1 MSLKWTNT
9 LRSTT
14 VAVRLVRD
22 KCLRCNRFTS
32 GGFKRGGG
40 HQVAYILTWSDFF
53 FFFFEPAFFYGSK
66 WSTEGW
72 QHIDGEK
79 WQNVTLMFF
88 CSSTLETKVWF
99 FFVFFLKPASV
110 NGPVLLVQRLSVSF
124 QVLSV
129 DTLINSFAEYCYSN
143 QGRSI
148 KTRKESVCRYTKHLS
163 GEWLVNSLPFW
174 CLEKMWFVLRSS
186 NWFLLIRALG
196 GERRGVK
203 AQRSREIKSHT
214 MKQKRQWRKCAS
226 DRLPVLETICKFVPK
241 PIRDIERKWLTSIEL
256 FIYY

>member
-1 MSLKWTNT
+1 MKW
-9 LRSTT
+9 
-14 VAVRLVRD
+14 
-22 KCLRCNRFTS
+22 
-32 GGFKRGGG
+32 
-40 HQVAYILTWSDFF
+40 FF
-53 FFFFEPAFFYGSK
+53 FFFFWTGFLLWIKVKHWRLTTRRWWEV
-66 WSTEGW
+66 TERHSDVLLQFHLRNKG
-72 QHIDGEK
+72 
-79 WQNVTLMFF
+79 L
-88 CSSTLETKVWF
+88 F

-129 DTLINSFAEYCYSN
+129 DTLINSFAKYCYSN